1 MSLFSTPSPPSEAGG
16 TGPAGGRPDFPSPTK
31 LVRNGLTGTELGAQ
45 MAAENLLKLSQQRS
59 VTYSGKR
66 EEVVTFD
73 CVIKNKIVT
82 AFGDVAERL
91 LHLNGKDGYSF
102 SEWTNYMC
110 DKKEMPPNDQV
121 KNYIG
126 KPIPEKLYSQLVATH
141 QLLQQKKGGETLM
154 LKDVWGG
161 LTDSGG
167 KGYRGSSIW

>member
-126 KPIPEKLYSQLVATH
+126 KPIPEKLYSQLVASWPPTSCCRRRR
-141 QLLQQKKGGETLM
+141 GG
-154 LKDVWGG
+154 
-161 LTDSGG
+161 
-167 KGYRGSSIW
+167 RP